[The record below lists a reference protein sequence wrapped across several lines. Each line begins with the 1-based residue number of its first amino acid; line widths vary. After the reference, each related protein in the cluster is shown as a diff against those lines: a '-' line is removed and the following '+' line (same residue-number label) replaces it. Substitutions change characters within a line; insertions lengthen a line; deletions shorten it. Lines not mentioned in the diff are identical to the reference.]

1 VTEFNDLSRDVKSM
15 HIVFSTIQEYW
26 EQQEQEGHNLSDKH
40 LASLQELSAN
50 CEEVLDEIEKLL
62 DQHGELGAGAGFLS
76 RMKWLSTKIGP
87 LRMRLLARTNYL
99 SSFNNV
105 MMYVRFYGSSANPPV
120 TYNL

>member
-1 VTEFNDLSRDVKSM
+1 M

-62 DQHGELGAGAGFLS
+62 DQHGELGAGAGLLP
-76 RMKWLSTKIGP
+76 RMRWLSTKVGP

-105 MMYVRFYGSSANPPV
+105 MMYVRFYGSSANPPA

>member
-1 VTEFNDLSRDVKSM
+1 MTEFNDLSRDVKSM

-26 EQQEQEGHNLSDKH
+26 EQQEQDGHNLSDKH

-62 DQHGELGAGAGFLS
+62 DQHGQLGAGAGFLS

-105 MMYVRFYGSSANPPV
+105 MMYVRFYGSSANPPA